1 MGDPSDRDDG
11 ALSRPTSSALGGKQT
26 ETLKTSVSV
35 EVREDFER
43 FARGR
48 GYQSSSDCLR
58 ELVLVAMHGPDF
70 LANLHRERIAS
81 LVLNSPGIGTAQP

>member
-1 MGDPSDRDDG
+1 MGDPSVLDGG
-11 ALSRPTSSALGGKQT
+11 ALSRPTSCALGGKQT
-26 ETLKTSVSV
+26 ETLKTTVSV

-43 FARGR
+43 FARAR

-58 ELVLVAMHGPDF
+58 ELLLVAMYGTEF

-81 LVLNSPGIGTAQP
+81 LVQNRPDTGPTQQ

>member
-1 MGDPSDRDDG
+1 MSEVSKESV
-11 ALSRPTSSALGGKQT
+11 LSRPTSSALGGKQT

-35 EVREDFER
+35 EVREDFEK

-58 ELVLVAMHGPDF
+58 ELVLVAMHGAEF
-70 LANLHRERIAS
+70 LTDLHRERIAS
-81 LVLNSPGIGTAQP
+81 LVRNRTETGLIES